1 MSKNLIQFQIGLC
14 WPEFEE
20 LYSDE
25 ESCRQQIYINKWPG
39 GYCCDQCGHKE
50 CYRFERGKRLMFQC
64 QSCKHQCSL
73 LSGTLFE
80 RTRLKLTY
88 WFKAFY
94 LISQAKNS
102 VSILEL
108 HRHLGVNYKTAWL
121 MKHKIMQMMYDQDS
135 KYKLKGRI
143 EIDDAYLGGVLK
155 GGHAGRGSEN
165 KAAFIAAIQTTEDK
179 HPLYARFTPVKSFSK
194 NAVKEWAEAN
204 VSPRSHTITD
214 GLACFKALAKFGY
227 HEVHVISKEGHEK
240 TDTHFKWV
248 NTVLSNVKT
257 SLSGTF
263 HSIDFKKYG
272 FRYLADLQ
280 FRFNRRFDLSK
291 LFLSLIRNSAKHSPC
306 VRKSIEAALSG

>member
-1 MSKNLIQFQIGLC
+1 
-14 WPEFEE
+14 
-20 LYSDE
+20 
-25 ESCRQQIYINKWPG
+25 
-39 GYCCDQCGHKE
+39 
-50 CYRFERGKRLMFQC
+50 
-64 QSCKHQCSL
+64 
-73 LSGTLFE
+73 
-80 RTRLKLTY
+80 
-88 WFKAFY
+88 
-94 LISQAKNS
+94 
-102 VSILEL
+102 
-108 HRHLGVNYKTAWL
+108 

-165 KAAFIAAIQTTEDK
+165 KAAFIAAIETNEEK

-204 VSPRSHTITD
+204 VSPKSHTITD
-214 GLACFKALAKFGY
+214 GLACFKALAKFGF

-240 TDTHFKWV
+240 IDAHFKWV

-291 LFLSLIRNSAKHSPC
+291 LFLSLIRNSKIVFIKLESTHMKRFTLIELLMVIAIIGILASLLLSSLGRARKTAKIAAC
-306 VRKSIEAALSG
+306 KSQFKQIGTDTEMMTPLRRRQYLRL